1 MPVRHNQSRGVSYC
15 LIFLPGITGLT
26 TAIALRKLPNVDV
39 QIYERAIE
47 LRELGQVIALN
58 PNGLR
63 TLEKLGL
70 HKVLSDEAGYKCPSG
85 IPQTLRCAFRVHSHE
100 TRQVNTN
107 NDRHWK
113 TNEAVGREQHTPA
126 VQERHKMT
134 RFYRPYLQEMILEYL
149 PKEII
154 HLNKRVID
162 VKIQNEGV
170 DIEFADTTTIHADLL
185 IGADGIR
192 SAVRGFSSSAWPT
205 RRTCRI
211 SAKVRRLG

>member
-1 MPVRHNQSRGVSYC
+1 MNS
-15 LIFLPGITGLT
+15 
-26 TAIALRKLPNVDV
+26 
-39 QIYERAIE
+39 
-47 LRELGQVIALN
+47 
-58 PNGLR
+58 
-63 TLEKLGL
+63 
-70 HKVLSDEAGYKCPSG
+70 
-85 IPQTLRCAFRVHSHE
+85 
-100 TRQVNTN
+100 N

-192 SAVRGFSSSAWPT
+192 SAVRGFFVPDFELKWSGLIAYRSAFDVKLLDGVEDLPEDTTQWVCCASIQST
-205 RRTCRI
+205 TH
-211 SAKVRRLG
+211 V